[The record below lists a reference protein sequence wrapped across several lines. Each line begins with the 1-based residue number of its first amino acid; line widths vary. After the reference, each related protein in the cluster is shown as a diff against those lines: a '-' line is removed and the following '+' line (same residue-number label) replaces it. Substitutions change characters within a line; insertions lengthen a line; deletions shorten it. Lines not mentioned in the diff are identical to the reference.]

1 MFNFE
6 EIEYMERLVFEK
18 VGDVKIFKN
27 FENLTNLE
35 RVILTALV
43 EESFDDLVNL
53 FKIGVV
59 DRDGFMKDAEFIT
72 EVLRK
77 LK

>member
-35 RVILTALV
+35 KIILTALV
-43 EESFDDLVNL
+43 ENSFDELVNL
-53 FKIGVV
+53 FKIGIIDKV
-59 DRDGFMKDAEFIT
+59 GFVNDAEFIT